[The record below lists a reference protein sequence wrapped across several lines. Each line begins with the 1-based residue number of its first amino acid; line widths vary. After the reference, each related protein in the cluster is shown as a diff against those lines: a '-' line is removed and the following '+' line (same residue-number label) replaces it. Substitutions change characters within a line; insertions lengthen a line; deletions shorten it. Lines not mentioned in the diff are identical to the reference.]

1 MDPVNPTNM
10 DVTINVESTSN
21 PTPKPSQSHV
31 GEDDNTESIIQPA
44 PKKHRS
50 VVWEH
55 FQKIKVNGVDKAECK
70 YCRKQLDGSSR
81 NGTKHL
87 HNHMELCVQKK
98 IMTRGHD
105 KGQSFLLPKALQG
118 KQELEVGTY
127 DTENTK
133 IELQNAIIM
142 HDYPLSI
149 LDHVAFRRYSDT
161 LQPLFQVPS
170 RNTIK
175 KETFKVYDFERE
187 CAMKMLDSHEGRVA
201 ITSDMWT
208 SSNQK
213 RGFIYVP
220 APHTSDILS
229 YALVECFMD
238 WNINTKMST
247 ITLDNCS
254 SNDAMIPK
262 IKDKL
267 RLGNLLRD
275 ESLLHMR
282 CCAHILNLIVKD
294 GLEVVKDGIEKIR
307 DSVAYWNATPKRNEK
322 FEETTKQLNLILDCP
337 TRWNSTYKMLEVAI
351 LYKNVFNRLRNR
363 DTRYTCLPSTQCQFA
378 EDICERLK
386 LFNSI
391 TEIISGTKYPT
402 ANIYFPKICQIK
414 LAISQ
419 WMNSSNEFI
428 KRMTENMM
436 TKFEKYWMLD
446 PRYKMTLLEFYFDKL
461 YDHNACTQVRKIR
474 ELCYDLVSDYQQT
487 KKSSGSSLLINR
499 TVAND
504 EPLDEYD
511 VFIERRRETRSS
523 SVKKLSWIITWRRMT
538 PDFDILNWWKTNGIM
553 YPTLQAIAKEL
564 LAIPISTVASESAFS
579 TSCRML
585 SPHRS
590 RLNWTTLDALMCAR
604 RNMNSSLKEEYVTV
618 LNEIDS
624 DDEAE
629 VMNNNLSNNFED

>member
-1 MDPVNPTNM
+1 M
-10 DVTINVESTSN
+10 DVTSIQHVSQGSSHHVNVESTSN
-21 PTPKPSQSHV
+21 PTPEPSQSHV
-31 GEDDNTESIIQPA
+31 GEDDNTESTMQPA

-70 YCRKQLDGSSR
+70 YCRKQLGGSSR

-105 KGQSFLLPKALQG
+105 KGQTFLLPKALQG
-118 KQELEVGTY
+118 KQELGVGTY
-127 DTENTK
+127 DAENTK
-133 IELQNAIIM
+133 RELANAIIM

-149 LDHVAFRRYSDT
+149 VDHIGFRRYSAA

-175 KETFKVYDFERE
+175 KEIFKVYDFERE

-213 RGFIYVP
+213 MGYMAVTAHYIDC
-220 APHTSDILS
+220 S
-229 YALVECFMD
+229 
-238 WNINTKMST
+238 W
-247 ITLDNCS
+247 TLQSRVLS

-267 RLGNLLRD
+267 RLRNLLRD
-275 ESLLHMR
+275 GFLLHIR

-322 FEETTKQLNLILDCP
+322 FEETAKQLRVPYTKKLILDCP

-351 LYKNVFNRLRNR
+351 LYKDVFNRLRNC
-363 DTRYTCLPSTQCQFA
+363 DTQYTCLPSNSQWQFA
-378 EDICERLK
+378 EDVCERLK

-391 TEIISGTKYPT
+391 TEMISV
-402 ANIYFPKICQIK
+402 
-414 LAISQ
+414 
-419 WMNSSNEFI
+419 
-428 KRMTENMM
+428 
-436 TKFEKYWMLD
+436 LD
-446 PRYKMTLLEFYFDKL
+446 PRYKMALLEFYFDKL
-461 YDHNACTQVRKIR
+461 YDHDACTQVSKIR

-487 KKSSGSSLLINR
+487 KISSGSSLLINR

-523 SVKKLSWIITWRRMT
+523 SVKTELDHYLEEDVIKRT

-553 YPTLQAIAKEL
+553 YPTLQVIAKDL

-579 TSCRML
+579 TSGRIL

-590 RLNWTTLDALMCAR
+590 RLNWTTLEALMCAR
-604 RNMNSSLKEEYVTV
+604 SWLWSAENAGNLNSSLREEYATV
-618 LNEIDS
+618 LNEMES

-629 VMNNNLSNNFED
+629 VMNNNLSYNFED